1 MKGNKEEDVTLAK
14 WYVKQVL
21 DGIDCV
27 DQTNN
32 NLFGINTCYY
42 LSMGFDHLQSLTK
55 PVIKQYHEN
64 DYDLYTK
71 ELLYYATIKS
81 LYSDYIKPYK
91 LICLK
96 HVNQEFVDWPHEFA
110 RVYLNIVISDII
122 NLEDSRDY
130 PKGLQTTSDYF
141 EDLFKEV
148 EFCFY
153 TSITVKDW
161 PKVADIFDI
170 SMSELRCKIKQ
181 QKELHGI

>member
-1 MKGNKEEDVTLAK
+1 MKGNKDEDLILAK

-21 DGIDCV
+21 DGINCI

-42 LSMGFDHLQSLTK
+42 LNMDFDHLQRLTK
-55 PVIKQYHEN
+55 PVIEQYHEN
-64 DYDLYTK
+64 DYDLYIK

-81 LYSDYIKPYK
+81 LYSDCIKIYK

-96 HVNQEFVDWPHEFA
+96 HVNQEFVDWPNEFA
-110 RVYLNIVISDII
+110 RHYLNIVISDII
-122 NLEDSRDY
+122 NLGDSRDY

-153 TSITVKDW
+153 TSITVEDW
-161 PKVADIFDI
+161 FKVSQIFNNKLE
-170 SMSELRCKIKQ
+170 ELRCKIKGQ
-181 QKELHGI
+181 RELDGI

>member
-14 WYVKQVL
+14 WYVRQVL
-21 DGIDCV
+21 DAINCI

-42 LSMGFDHLQSLTK
+42 LNMDFDHLQRLTK
-55 PVIKQYHEN
+55 PVIEQYHDN
-64 DYDLYTK
+64 DYDLYIK

-91 LICLK
+91 VICLK
-96 HVNQEFVDWPHEFA
+96 YVNQEFVDWPNEFA

-141 EDLFKEV
+141 EDLFEDDIV
-148 EFCFY
+148 FY
-153 TSITVKDW
+153 TSITVEDW
-161 PKVADIFDI
+161 PRVSQIFDNK
-170 SMSELRCKIKQ
+170 MEELRYKINKQ
-181 QKELHGI
+181 RELDGI

>member
-1 MKGNKEEDVTLAK
+1 MRVDKEEDVTLAK

-42 LSMGFDHLQSLTK
+42 LNMDFDHLQSLTK
-55 PVIKQYHEN
+55 PVIEQYHEN

-81 LYSDYIKPYK
+81 LYNDCIRSYK
-91 LICLK
+91 LICFK
-96 HVNQEFVDWPHEFA
+96 HINQEFVDWYHEFA

-141 EDLFKEV
+141 EDLFEDDIV
-148 EFCFY
+148 FY
-153 TSITVKDW
+153 SSITVEDW
-161 PKVADIFDI
+161 PRVSQIFDNK
-170 SMSELRCKIKQ
+170 MEELRCKIKEQ
-181 QKELHGI
+181 RELDGI